1 MWHPHQMQSSRLQ
14 GPFTHTPT
22 PSETCCLASC
32 SKNTAPDS
40 RCCFVHLP
48 RPRAHSQM
56 PSLRLASALSGC
68 MTLNKFLPFPEP
80 HVTKADKTQLA
91 LPVGLWTVEPQ
102 HRLKALAKGL
112 SMPLFSSSLLTSHSS
127 FFLLILPLHLL
138 TSPPIYTRHASKCL
152 SLHPSHSL
160 STGSKHFLFYLGPR
174 GSSYLKPHPSS
185 SLALP
190 TAPGVFVE
198 TADVLPSLLH
208 TYPGRICSSL
218 ILPELGCALGH
229 LCAPLLPSC
238 LLMWEG

>member
-80 HVTKADKTQLA
+80 HVTKADWTQLA

-160 STGSKHFLFYLGPR
+160 STGSKHFLFYLGAPEAVPI
-174 GSSYLKPHPSS
+174 SSPTPAPALPSPQPQECLLRQLMCSLPSS
-185 SLALP
+185 THIQGGYAAL
-190 TAPGVFVE
+190 
-198 TADVLPSLLH
+198 
-208 TYPGRICSSL
+208 SSFQN
-218 ILPELGCALGH
+218 
-229 LCAPLLPSC
+229 
-238 LLMWEG
+238 